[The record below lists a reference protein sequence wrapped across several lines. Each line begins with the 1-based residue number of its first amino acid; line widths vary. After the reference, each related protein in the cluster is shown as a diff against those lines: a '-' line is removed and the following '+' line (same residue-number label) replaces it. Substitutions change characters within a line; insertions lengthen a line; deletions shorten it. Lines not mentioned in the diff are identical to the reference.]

1 MCYLPRIAVGTIDR
15 RADIQPLTWALLDV
29 FSLLGP
35 HVQAFC
41 SQSRFPVCDG
51 AGPITGQCHRHLDSW
66 LMSRDVCR
74 EIFYHGT
81 RSCDLALV
89 EGKYLSALDSNL
101 PGGNLDALCDW
112 LDLPRLVVLDAA
124 SLTDCCFPRRPEL
137 VDGVFIDRVQCPG
150 HGVRLRSTVE
160 ALWGVPVLGMLPV
173 MPEIRSVIAELP
185 CGKRPSRELCRLL
198 GERLAP
204 TVDVARLVAIA
215 EARDF
220 PAAPEALFR
229 ADPSEDRL
237 NVAVAYDDAFHCYFC
252 DTLDLLEMRGAAIR
266 DFSPLRG
273 EALPPQTDLVLLGC
287 GHIEHDATALA
298 ANHCIKQALKAH
310 VDRGGRVYAE
320 GSGLAYLCQE
330 VALPGNRNYPMA
342 GVLPAVARL
351 NPAPSPPEPV
361 ELTLANDTWLAAENS
376 RLRGYLN
383 TNWLIEPV
391 GPLASF
397 AAEPRHAL
405 DLVGR
410 KRVLGSRLHL
420 NFAAQPALLPSF
432 FRPRVGTSLTTAR

>member
-15 RADIQPLTWALLDV
+15 RADIQPLSWALLDV
-29 FSLLGP
+29 LSRLGP

-41 SQSRFPVCDG
+41 SQSRFPTCDG

-74 EIFYHGT
+74 EIFFHGT

-89 EGKYLSALDSNL
+89 EGKYLPALDSTS
-101 PGGNLDALCDW
+101 PGGNLDALCEW
-112 LDLPRLVVLDAA
+112 LDLPRMVVLDAA
-124 SLTDCCFPRRPEL
+124 ELGDCRFPRRPEV
-137 VDGVFIDRVQCPG
+137 VDGVFLDRVTCPG
-150 HGVRLRSTVE
+150 QGASLRSSVE
-160 ALWGVPVLGMLPV
+160 ALWGVPVLGMMPDLPAV
-173 MPEIRSVIAELP
+173 RSVIADLP
-185 CGKRPSRELCRLL
+185 CGKKPSRELCRLL

-204 TVDVARLVAIA
+204 TIDVARFLSIA
-215 EARDF
+215 GGRDF
-220 PAAPEALFR
+220 PVVPDALFR
-229 ADPSEDRL
+229 ADLCDEKL

-252 DTLDLLEMRGAAIR
+252 DTLDLLEMRGATIR
-266 DFSPLRG
+266 DFSPLCG
-273 EALPPQTDLVLLGC
+273 ETLPPETDLVLFGC
-287 GHIEHDATALA
+287 GHIEHDAQALA
-298 ANHCIKQALKAH
+298 ANHCIKQALQAH
-310 VDRGGRVYAE
+310 VERGGRLYAE

-330 VALPGNRNYPMA
+330 VALPGDRRFPMA
-342 GVLPAVARL
+342 GILPAVARV
-351 NPAPSPPEPV
+351 NPFPTPPEPV

-410 KRVLGSRLHL
+410 KQVLASRLHL
-420 NFAAQPALLPSF
+420 NFAAQPALLPGF
-432 FRPRVGTSLTTAR
+432 FRPRSGATLTASR

>member
-1 MCYLPRIAVGTIDR
+1 MCHLPRIAVGTIDP
-15 RADIQPLTWALLDV
+15 RADIQPLSWALMDV
-29 FSLLGP
+29 LSLLGP

-41 SQSRFPVCDG
+41 SQSRFPLCDG

-66 LMSRDVCR
+66 LMSPDVCR

-81 RSCDLALV
+81 RSCDVAIV
-89 EGKYLSALDSNL
+89 EGKYLSALDPAA

-112 LDLPRLVVLDAA
+112 LDLPRLVVLDATT
-124 SLTDCCFPRRPEL
+124 LGDCRFPRRPEQ
-137 VDGVFIDRVQCPG
+137 VDGVLLDRVGNPG
-150 HGVRLRSTVE
+150 HAAILRNTVE
-160 ALWGVPVLGMLPV
+160 ALWGVPVLGMLPELPAV
-173 MPEIRSVIAELP
+173 RSVIAGLAK
-185 CGKRPSRELCRLL
+185 GKRPSRELCRLL

-204 TVDVARLVAIA
+204 TIDMTRLLAIA

-220 PAAPEALFR
+220 PVVPDSLFR
-229 ADPSEDRL
+229 AASDAPEL

-252 DTLDLLEMRGAAIR
+252 DTLDLLELRGATIR

-273 EALPPQTDLVLLGC
+273 DSLPPDTDLVLLGC
-287 GHIEHDATALA
+287 GHIEHEAEALA
-298 ANHCIKQALKAH
+298 ANYCIKQALHAH

-330 VALPGNRNYPMA
+330 VALPGNRNFPMI

-351 NPAPSPPEPV
+351 NPNPLPPEPV

-383 TNWLIEPV
+383 TNWLIEPLA
-391 GPLASF
+391 PLASF
-397 AAEPRHAL
+397 SAEPERAL
-405 DLVGR
+405 DLLGC
-410 KRVLGSRLHL
+410 KQALGSRLHL

-432 FRPRVGTSLTTAR
+432 FRPRVGGRQTVS